1 LLLKPSTISTSL
13 RMKDRRKGMRMDD
26 GTWKY
31 TWNNFFYVEL
41 RLIQCSWGALCDLC
55 VIVSYITDDD
65 IVSKISTLQTTD
77 RGLWE
82 SSKCTSLE

>member
-41 RLIQCSWGALCDLC
+41 RLIQCSW
-55 VIVSYITDDD
+55 
-65 IVSKISTLQTTD
+65 
-77 RGLWE
+77 
-82 SSKCTSLE
+82 